1 MLHEDVFFVK
11 LLMRHQKEEWMLG
24 KKKKKQ
30 PRRVVDHTKTLKSD
44 LLRVAQWAGIS
55 LGVVAVVATVVRS
68 LT

>member
-1 MLHEDVFFVK
+1 M
-11 LLMRHQKEEWMLG
+11 G